1 VRFAGIG
8 CIGLKFLVLINLLVP
23 ARARADIGIAARY
36 PDDKNI
42 GSDPAVI
49 LADDFESYTDPTQ
62 LKPKWSLISSTGM
75 RIANEPGNSY
85 AGAKSLEMTLQTST
99 TEQLKEARINLPIEQ
114 DVLYFRAYTKFDPGF
129 SILGSSHNG
138 LSIRAHYPDSSG
150 VAAPPN

>member
-1 VRFAGIG
+1 MRFAGIG

-85 AGAKSLEMTLQTST
+85 AGAS
-99 TEQLKEARINLPIEQ
+99 ARFGTPLHSA
-114 DVLYFRAYTKFDPGF
+114 DRFCSR
-129 SILGSSHNG
+129 S
-138 LSIRAHYPDSSG
+138 
-150 VAAPPN
+150 